1 VFLKASSGGHKGRPL
16 TKDAFIRC
24 AQLTGMIPIRLC
36 SNRLMGVRCLS
47 KGEFYAYHLI
57 LSVLENRGLE
67 GSVIETKS
75 RTTLRGK
82 GRKSRRGK

>member
-1 VFLKASSGGHKGRPL
+1 VCAIDGYDPDTVVFKPFDGR
-16 TKDAFIRC
+16 
-24 AQLTGMIPIRLC
+24 
-36 SNRLMGVRCLS
+36 SCLS